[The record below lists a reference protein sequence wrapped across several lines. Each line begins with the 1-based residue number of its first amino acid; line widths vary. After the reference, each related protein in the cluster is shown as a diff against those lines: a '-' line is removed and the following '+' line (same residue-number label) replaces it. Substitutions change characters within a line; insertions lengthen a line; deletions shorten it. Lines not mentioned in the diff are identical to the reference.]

1 LPTSAEH
8 PPGEPAGDGGAPGAA
23 PAAAPAA
30 ALDLRDVVLAYDRVP
45 VVEGVTA
52 RILPGRAVALV
63 GPNGAGKS
71 TLLKAVLGLV
81 EVVRG
86 SVTVLGRAP
95 AAARGDVAYVPQA
108 DVLDAEFPVSA
119 LQVVLM
125 GRYRRIGWV
134 RRPGRADRAIARHAL
149 EQVGLASLARQRF
162 GALSGGQRQR
172 VLLAR
177 AIAQQ
182 ARLLLLD
189 EPFNGV
195 DATSQELLLAALAAR
210 RAAGAAVLMSTHD
223 LALAHLACDEACLLN
238 RHQFGFGPVAATLT
252 PELLRATYGGQARG
266 LSGDDMILMRP

>member
-1 LPTSAEH
+1 LPTSAE
-8 PPGEPAGDGGAPGAA
+8 PSANG
-23 PAAAPAA
+23 PAAGPAA
-30 ALDLRDVVLAYDRVP
+30 ALDLRDVALAYDRVP

-52 RILPGRAVALV
+52 SILPGRGVALV

-71 TLLKAVLGLV
+71 TLLRAVLGLV

-86 SVTVLGRAP
+86 SIAVLGRSP
-95 AAARGDVAYVPQA
+95 AAARGEVAYVPQA

-125 GRYRRIGWV
+125 GRYRRIGWL
-134 RRPGRADRAIARHAL
+134 RRPGRADRAAAAQAL
-149 EQVGLASLARQRF
+149 EQVGLAALARRRF

-177 AIAQQ
+177 AIAQE

-195 DATSQELLLAALAAR
+195 DATSQELLLAALAR
-210 RAAGAAVLMSTHD
+210 LRAGGAAVLLSTHD
-223 LALAHLACDEACLLN
+223 LALAHLACDQACLLN
-238 RHQFGFGPVAATLT
+238 HHQFGFGPVGATLT
-252 PELLRATYGGQARG
+252 PELLRATYGGRALG
-266 LSGDDMILMRP
+266 LSGDDLILMRP